1 VPISA
6 PRRAGATARLLAS
19 KVTVENGA
27 FRIDGTPTYAGR
39 TWRGHRIEGRLFNSR
54 MANAIADDENPETRG
69 AWAYADGPWDA
80 ERSTAEF
87 IAALPAYRAHGLLA
101 VCLNLSGGSPQGYS
115 WNQPWKICGFRSDG
129 TIKPAWAARLDA
141 VIRACDRL
149 GMVVILGLFYGK
161 QSGTFTDEAAVK
173 AAVTNTVDWLL
184 AKNAANVLLE
194 IGNEVDLE
202 NVWAHD
208 IIDAKRCHEL
218 VEFAQARSGRKLL
231 VSTSLIGMAAPPA
244 PIVAACDFLLP
255 HGNRVHGPDG
265 HFQPAPHGIR
275 LQVAQWRASPAYR
288 GQPIVY
294 NEDDHFEFE
303 KPDNHFVAAVESGAS
318 WGYFD
323 YRMSRERFEDGF
335 QSLPVDWTISSKR
348 KRAFFGLLKEI
359 TGS

>member
-1 VPISA
+1 M
-6 PRRAGATARLLAS
+6 AS
-19 KVTVENGA
+19 KVTITGGRFLIN
-27 FRIDGTPTYAGR
+27 GTPTYAGR
-39 TWRGHRIEGRLFNSR
+39 SWKGHRIEGLLMNSR

-69 AWAYADGPWDA
+69 AWSYADGPWDA
-80 ERSTAEF
+80 ARSTNEF

-115 WNQPWKICGFRSDG
+115 WNQPWKICGFNSDG
-129 TIKPAWAARLDA
+129 TIKPAWAARLES
-141 VIRACDRL
+141 VIKATDQH
-149 GMVVILGLFYGK
+149 GMAVILGLFYGK
-161 QSGTFTDEAAVK
+161 QSGTFKDEVAVK

-184 AKNAANVLLE
+184 QKNATNVLLE

-202 NVWAHD
+202 NVWAYD

-218 VEFAQARSGRKLL
+218 IELAQARGQRKIL
-231 VSTSLIGMAAPPA
+231 VSTSLIGMHAPPA
-244 PIVAACDFLLP
+244 PIVAASDFLLP
-255 HGNRVHGPDG
+255 HGNRVYGPEG

-275 LQVAQWRASPAYR
+275 LQVANWRASPAYR

-294 NEDDHFEFE
+294 NEDDHFEFD

>member
-1 VPISA
+1 MAVVSIA
-6 PRRAGATARLLAS
+6 DGR
-19 KVTVENGA
+19 
-27 FRIDGTPTYAGR
+27 FRIDGKPTYAGR
-39 TWRGHRIEGRLFNSR
+39 MWKGHRIEGMLMNSR

-69 AWAYADGPWDA
+69 AWSYADGPWDA
-80 ERSTAEF
+80 ERSTRAF

-101 VCLNLSGGSPQGYS
+101 TCLNLSGGSPQGYS
-115 WNQPWKICGFRSDG
+115 WNQPWKICGFNPDG
-129 TIKPAWAARLDA
+129 SIKQAWASRLES
-141 VIRACDRL
+141 VIKASAAQ

-161 QSGTFTDEAAVK
+161 QSGTFKDENAVK

-184 AKNAANVLLE
+184 QKNATNVLLE

-202 NVWAHD
+202 NVWAYP
-208 IIDAKRCHEL
+208 IIAAERCHEL
-218 VEFAQARSGRKLL
+218 IELAQKRSAGKIL
-231 VSTSLIGMAAPPA
+231 VSTSLIGMHTPPE
-244 PIVAACDFLLP
+244 PIVAKSDFLLP
-255 HGNRVHGPDG
+255 HGNRVYGPEG
-265 HFQPAPHGIR
+265 HYQPAPHGIR
-275 LQVAQWRASPAYR
+275 LQMANWRASPAYR
-288 GQPIVY
+288 GQPLVY
-294 NEDDHFEFE
+294 NEDDHFEFD

>member
-1 VPISA
+1 MAAVTIA
-6 PRRAGATARLLAS
+6 DGRFHIAG
-19 KVTVENGA
+19 V
-27 FRIDGTPTYAGR
+27 PTYAGR
-39 TWRGHRIEGRLFNSR
+39 SWKGHRIEGRLFNSR
-54 MANAIADDENPETRG
+54 MANAIADDENSSTRG
-69 AWAYADGPWDA
+69 AWSYADGPWDA
-80 ERSTAEF
+80 ERNTGEF

-115 WNQPWKICGFRSDG
+115 WNQPWKICGFNADG
-129 TIKPAWAARLDA
+129 TIKPAWAARLES
-141 VIRACDRL
+141 VIRACDAQ
-149 GMVVILGLFYGK
+149 GMAVILGLFYGK
-161 QSGTFTDEAAVK
+161 QSGTFKDEAAVQ
-173 AAVTNTVDWLL
+173 AAVSNTVDWLL
-184 AKNAANVLLE
+184 QKKATNVLLE

-202 NVWAHD
+202 NVWAHP
-208 IIDAKRCHEL
+208 IIAAERCHEL
-218 VEFAQARSGRKLL
+218 VELAQQRSQHKLL
-231 VSTSLIGMAAPPA
+231 VSTSLIGIEAPPA
-244 PIVAACDFLLP
+244 ALVAACDFLLP

-265 HFQPAPHGIR
+265 HFQPSPHGIR
-275 LQVAQWRASPAYR
+275 LQVANWRASPDYR

-294 NEDDHFEFE
+294 NEDDHWEFD